1 MPKTKTLSKPK
12 SGKAKKTLR
21 RTRKG
26 GLSLFGPKKVLTAM
40 EQKEENLK
48 KDIKLIER
56 YIKEKKNQISSLTRR
71 YRIAHHKQGQ
81 RKGRLGI
88 LRDLNGIPPRI
99 EALQKDIT
107 LRETTLEQ
115 KVYKLRTLEEAAR
128 EAARVEAEAARV
140 KAEAAR
146 VEAEA
151 AAAKAAEEAAPCPR
165 CTDGTTANQCSDVV
179 KALEERLAQAKADL
193 QAAVDREDAAPP
205 GTKSSHSSVREPS
218 AQPLSFVAD
227 EDSKLAGW
235 DQSRH

>member
-12 SGKAKKTLR
+12 SGKANRKNTLR
-21 RTRKG
+21 RRRKG

-99 EALQKDIT
+99 EALQEDIT
-107 LRETTLEQ
+107 LKERILEQ
-115 KVYKLRTLEEAAR
+115 KVYKLRTLEEAAH
-128 EAARVEAEAARV
+128 VE
-140 KAEAAR
+140 AEAAR

-179 KALEERLAQAKADL
+179 KALEKRLAQAKVDL

>member
-48 KDIKLIER
+48 KDIKLTER

-71 YRIAHHKQGQ
+71 YRIAYHKQGQ

-107 LRETTLEQ
+107 LKKRILEQ
-115 KVYKLRTLEEAAR
+115 QVYKLRTLE
-128 EAARVEAEAARV
+128 
-140 KAEAAR
+140 EAAR

-179 KALEERLAQAKADL
+179 KALEERLAQAKTDL
-193 QAAVDREDAAPP
+193 QAAVDREDAAQAKA
-205 GTKSSHSSVREPS
+205 GL
-218 AQPLSFVAD
+218 Q
-227 EDSKLAGW
+227 EDL
-235 DQSRH
+235 